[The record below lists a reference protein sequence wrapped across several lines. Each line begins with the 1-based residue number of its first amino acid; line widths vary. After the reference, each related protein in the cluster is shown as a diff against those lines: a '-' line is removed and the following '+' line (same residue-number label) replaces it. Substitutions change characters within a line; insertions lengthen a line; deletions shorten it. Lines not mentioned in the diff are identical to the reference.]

1 MIIQQSSKITL
12 AVGFVALMMI
22 GLVPLSIARAAS
34 DTNSILDDKALVAAL
49 REGGFNLYFRHEATD
64 WSQSD
69 KVKKADDWLS
79 CDGANMRQL
88 SNAGRK
94 SATATGQSIKSLG
107 IPIGKIMASPYC
119 RTVETA
125 RLMRLGSVEPT
136 TEVVNLRISE
146 YFGGR
151 VAIISTAQ
159 ALLAKMPAA
168 GTNNLIVAHGNVAQA
183 ATPVYPGEG
192 EGVVFKPDA
201 QGGFLVVGRLRP
213 EDWIRISAAVVE

>member
-22 GLVPLSIARAAS
+22 VLVPLSIARAAS
-34 DTNSILDDKALVAAL
+34 DANSYLGDNALVAAL

-69 KVKKADDWLS
+69 NVKKVDDWLS

-94 SATATGQSIKSLG
+94 SATASGQSIKSLG

-125 RLMRLGSVEPT
+125 RLMRLGPVEPT
-136 TEVVNLRISE
+136 SEVVNLRISE

-151 VAIISTAQ
+151 QTIVNTAQ
-159 ALLAKMPAA
+159 ALLARMPAA
-168 GTNNLIVAHGNVAQA
+168 GTNNLIIAHGNVAQA

-201 QGGFLVVGRLRP
+201 QGGFVAVGRLTP
-213 EDWIRISAAVVE
+213 EDWIRLSGGVVE